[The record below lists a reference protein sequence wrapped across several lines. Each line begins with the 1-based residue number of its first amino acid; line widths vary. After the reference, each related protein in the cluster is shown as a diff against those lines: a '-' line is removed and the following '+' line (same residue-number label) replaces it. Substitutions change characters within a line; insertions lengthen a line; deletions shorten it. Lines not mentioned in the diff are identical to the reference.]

1 MEVNPLDYT
10 QPFYSVKH
18 KMPAPRKNYLI
29 RAQLFGQLEQLSD
42 YRVAIIKAGAGCG
55 KTTLMSS
62 FAIERGIK
70 NLKWITLD
78 EHANQ
83 AFVFWNYLINSLSDL
98 MDEQIDCQHLLD
110 SNMQKEMLF
119 QMIPYFLSRLKND
132 EEIVLVLDEFQ
143 IVSDHFLVSTI
154 DYFIENM
161 PDQLHL
167 VLLTREMPP
176 LYLGQLAIENKLL
189 LIEED
194 AIRLTPPESRDF
206 LVKTLQLKKDEAE
219 ISAMIQLS
227 EGWIGGL
234 QLLAISEKQGN
245 LSAMGSMKL
254 SERVLSDYLT
264 KEIFG
269 YLSEAEQQFLIE
281 TAVLRYFNQDICELY
296 LPQTPFIPMMEAI
309 LLKNLFVI
317 NIDEAAGIY
326 RYHAILAEYLKS
338 LFEKQAQTT
347 KYERHQLAAT
357 IYEKIGD
364 QEECLHHLFE
374 IKAYERIMDLILKMP
389 QTALTFSYL
398 MKVPLAEIGKNPD
411 FAYQYFFYYYASVD
425 ETACKEI
432 YTFIKTNLKT
442 EQSFEAFRR
451 SNLFYSTDWDFRTSE
466 ILSLEAIQKLPL
478 NPITI
483 AFLLIKEAY
492 FLYANSQFHQAI
504 NYLDV
509 AEAVYQKTGNV
520 YIGFFVRT
528 EKAQIYEDLG
538 ELNRCRELYREVEKM
553 TGQVKSLC
561 SSYYI
566 GIAGV
571 YIRQLALEQA
581 FEMLENTRKII
592 DHQSTS
598 IFRAYQYTLAE
609 YYYITGEDDKTEQL
623 LMAVIGQE
631 AFENTFFSA
640 RLLRYPIYR
649 GQHPELARRFAGIYE
664 ASDDFVDNMDCE
676 LLYISIQFEQG
687 NRELAFRLV
696 EDLIAKARKMQNKL
710 KIVEGDLL
718 KLRLL
723 LATNGDP
730 RVIRNLFIEAV
741 SYAAENCI
749 ANPFWFERNAVVTV
763 FKEGKTAF
771 KKELSEE
778 AFSFITKVL
787 IADPKFGLQEK
798 MGDPAKKLI
807 NALTER
813 EKEVL
818 DELAAGG
825 TNLQIA
831 EKLCVSLA
839 TVKTHINNIYS
850 KLEVN
855 NRVAAVNKLNNE
867 SHF

>member
-1 MEVNPLDYT
+1 MDYA
-10 QPFYSVKH
+10 QPFSSIKH

-29 RAQLFGQLEQLSD
+29 RAQLFRQLEQLSD
-42 YRVAIIKAGAGCG
+42 YQVAIVKAGAGCG
-55 KTTLMSS
+55 KTTLLSS
-62 FAIERGIK
+62 FAIEREIK
-70 NLKWITLD
+70 NLKWVTLD

-83 AFVFWNYLINSLSDL
+83 VFVFWNYLINALSDL
-98 MDEQIDCQHLLD
+98 MDEQTDCQNLLD
-110 SNMQKEMLF
+110 SNMQKEMLY
-119 QMIPYFLSRLKND
+119 QIIPYFLSRLKTD

-143 IVSDHFLVSTI
+143 VVADHFLVSTI

-194 AIRLTPPESRDF
+194 DIRLTEKESRDF
-206 LVKTLQLKKDEAE
+206 LVETLQLKKDEDT

-234 QLLAISEKQGN
+234 QLLAISEKYG
-245 LSAMGSMKL
+245 SFPTIGSMKL
-254 SERVLSDYLT
+254 SDRVLNEYIT

-269 YLSEAEQQFLIE
+269 YLSEDQQQFLVK
-281 TAVLRYFNQDICELY
+281 TAILRYFNGNICKLY

-309 LLKNLFVI
+309 LGKNLFVI
-317 NIDEAAGIY
+317 NIDEVAGIY

-338 LFEKQAQTT
+338 LFEKQAEAT
-347 KYERHQLAAT
+347 KYELHQLAAT
-357 IYEKIGD
+357 IYENLGD
-364 QEECLHHLFE
+364 HEECLHHLFE
-374 IKAYERIMDLILKMP
+374 IKAYEKIMALILKMP

-398 MKVPLAEIGKNPD
+398 MKVPMAEIGKNPD

-425 ETACKEI
+425 EEACKEI

-442 EQSFEAFRR
+442 EKSFAAFRR
-451 SNLFYSTDWDFRTSE
+451 SNLFYSSEWDFRAAE
-466 ILSLEAIQKLPL
+466 ILSLEEIRKLPL

-492 FLYANSQFHQAI
+492 FLYANSQFHEAI
-504 NYLDV
+504 VYLEV
-509 AEAVYQKTGNV
+509 AEDVYQKTGNI

-538 ELNRCRELYREVEKM
+538 EFNRCQELYREVEKM
-553 TGQVKSLC
+553 IGQVKSLC
-561 SSYYI
+561 CSYYI

-581 FEMLENTRKII
+581 FEMLENTRKMMANLPTNIL
-592 DHQSTS
+592 
-598 IFRAYQYTLAE
+598 RAYQYTLAE
-609 YYYITGEDDKTEQL
+609 YYYIIGEDNKTEKL
-623 LMAVIGQE
+623 LLAVIGQE
-631 AFENTFFSA
+631 AFENSYFSA

-649 GQHPELARRFAGIYE
+649 GQHPELARKFVEIYE
-664 ASDDFVDNMDCE
+664 NSKDFVENMDCE
-676 LLYISIQFEQG
+676 LLYISILFEQG
-687 NRELAFRLV
+687 KPEQAFWLV
-696 EDLIAKARKMQNKL
+696 ENLIAKARKMQNKL

-723 LATNGDP
+723 VTTNGDQ
-730 RVIRNLFIEAV
+730 RVIQNLFIEAV
-741 SYAAENCI
+741 SYATENCI
-749 ANPFWFERNAVVTV
+749 ANPFWFEYQSVMAV
-763 FKEGKTAF
+763 FKEGQTVF
-771 KKELSEE
+771 KNEFSKE
-778 AFSFITKVL
+778 AYSFIVRVL
-787 IADPKFGLQEK
+787 AADPKCGLSEK
-798 MGDPAKKLI
+798 TKGPAKKQI
-807 NALTER
+807 DALTER

-818 DELAAGG
+818 AELAEGC

-839 TVKTHINNIYS
+839 TVKTHINNIYG

-855 NRVAAVNKLNNE
+855 NRVAAVNK
-867 SHF
+867 SKAI